1 MRERERERER
11 DCLVYVAMLEIWWLI
26 ITINHMRDFPC
37 VCVFVSQ
44 NIYIYIYIYIKEIGL
59 LNVQAFIES
68 RLSILFTHKFALI
81 LIPKRTSKIVII
93 TPRLQTQNLTSK
105 YPM

>member
-1 MRERERERER
+1 MRERERER

-26 ITINHMRDFPC
+26 LTINHMRDFPC
-37 VCVFVSQ
+37 VCVCLFL
-44 NIYIYIYIYIKEIGL
+44 NIYIYIYIKEIGL

-93 TPRLQTQNLTSK
+93 TPRLQTQNLTSNIQCK
-105 YPM
+105 T

>member
-1 MRERERERER
+1 MHERERERER
-11 DCLVYVAMLEIWWLI
+11 LFSLCGHVGDLVANTNNQSYE
-26 ITINHMRDFPC
+26 RFPLC
-37 VCVFVSQ
+37 VCVCFSK
-44 NIYIYIYIYIKEIGL
+44 YIYIYIKEIGL